1 MAHVRK
7 GDLVVVTK
15 GKDKGKR
22 GKILKVVGQRV
33 IVEKVAMIK
42 RHSKPSQKN
51 PQGGI
56 VDKEGTIHISN
67 VQLFDDKLGRGTR
80 TKMAFMRIRTDPVTA
95 MCRRTSSR
103 SRRDCAVEMT
113 CICRRAEPDCSSARE
128 RICEATGSSCKMSA

>member
-22 GKILKVVGQRV
+22 GKILRVVGERV

-42 RHSKPSQKN
+42 RHSKPTQKN

-56 VDKEGTIHISN
+56 IDKEGTIAIAN
-67 VQLFDDKLGRGTR
+67 VMLYDEKLGRGTR
-80 TKMAFMRIRTDPVTA
+80 TKLVDDNGVKIRVGVKSGTKFPN
-95 MCRRTSSR
+95 
-103 SRRDCAVEMT
+103 
-113 CICRRAEPDCSSARE
+113 P
-128 RICEATGSSCKMSA
+128 GL

>member
-42 RHSKPSQKN
+42 RHSKPTQKN

-56 VDKEGTIHISN
+56 IDKEGTISLSN
-67 VQLFDDKLGRGTR
+67 VLLWDEKLGRGTR
-80 TKMAFMRIRTDPVTA
+80 TRLVDDNGVKIRVGVKSGTKFPN
-95 MCRRTSSR
+95 
-103 SRRDCAVEMT
+103 
-113 CICRRAEPDCSSARE
+113 P
-128 RICEATGSSCKMSA
+128 GL